1 VRVAVAMSGGVD
13 SSVAAAMMRDQGHEV
28 FGLTLQLWPKEMAAR
43 DFDKHHGCC
52 SLDAVE
58 DARRVAN
65 RLRIPYYVLNFEDD
79 FRAAVIDPFTQA
91 YLEGRTPNPCIRCNE
106 TIKFGLLLTKALA
119 LGADRLATGHYARI
133 ADGPCGYTL
142 HTAVDDRKDQSY
154 VLYQLGQEELRVLA
168 FPIGDLTKAQ
178 VRETASALGLV
189 TATKPESQ
197 EICFVADGSYRTLLK
212 ERFREQVGPGP
223 IVDDRGAVVGE
234 HDGIAMYT
242 VGQRSGLRLAS
253 AGPSSPAQYVSRIE
267 AATNTL
273 TVGSA
278 DELLRRSCLVED
290 ARYIGG
296 QAPPT
301 PFRAAVKIRSHAPK
315 AGATVTPLRPHPAL
329 PERLKRSHGT
339 EAPLPWADGP
349 GKRGRE
355 TTARARIEFDE
366 PQRALAPGQA
376 AVFYDGDRVIGGGT
390 IAAGDV

>member
-65 RLRIPYYVLNFEDD
+65 RLGIPYYVLNFEDD

-106 TIKFGLLLTKALA
+106 TIKFGLLLKKALA
-119 LGADRLATGHYARI
+119 LGADVLATGHYARI
-133 ADGPCGYTL
+133 APGRAGYTL

-154 VLYQLGQEELRVLA
+154 VLYQLGQEELGVLA
-168 FPIGDLTKAQ
+168 FPIGEFTKAQ
-178 VRETASALGLV
+178 VREKASALGLV

-212 ERFREQVGPGP
+212 DRFREQVRPGP
-223 IVDDRGAVVGE
+223 IIDDSGAVVGE

-242 VGQRSGLRLAS
+242 VGQRSGLRLA
-253 AGPSSPAQYVSRIE
+253 AGGPRSEPAYVSQIDP
-267 AATNTL
+267 ATNTVR
-273 TVGSA
+273 VGGRA
-278 DELLRRSCLVED
+278 QLLRSSCRLED
-290 ARYIGG
+290 VRYVAGHV
-296 QAPPT
+296 PP
-301 PFRAAVKIRSHAPK
+301 AAFAASVKVRSHAPL
-315 AGATVTPLRPHPAL
+315 AAAVVTPI
-329 PERLKRSHGT
+329 G
-339 EAPLPWADGP
+339 DQ
-349 GKRGRE
+349 
-355 TTARARIEFDE
+355 ARIDFDE

-376 AVFYDGDRVIGGGT
+376 AVFYDGDRVIGGGP

>member
-65 RLRIPYYVLNFEDD
+65 RLGIPYYVLNFEDD

-106 TIKFGLLLTKALA
+106 TIKFGLLLKKALA
-119 LGADRLATGHYARI
+119 LGADTLATGHYARI
-133 ADGPCGYTL
+133 AAGPGGYTL

-154 VLYQLGQEELRVLA
+154 VLYQLGQDELGVLA
-168 FPIGDLTKAQ
+168 FPIGDFTKAQ
-178 VRETASALGLV
+178 VREKASALGLV

-197 EICFVADGSYRTLLK
+197 EICFVADGSYRVLLK
-212 ERFREQVGPGP
+212 DRFREQVRPGP
-223 IVDDRGAVVGE
+223 IVDDSGTVVGE

-242 VGQRSGLRLAS
+242 VGQRSGLRLA
-253 AGPSSPAQYVSRIE
+253 AGGPRAQPAYVSGIDPV
-267 AATNTL
+267 TNTVR
-273 TVGSA
+273 VGGR
-278 DELLRRSCLVED
+278 DQLLRSSCRLED
-290 ARYIGG
+290 VRYVAGHV
-296 QAPPT
+296 PPGA
-301 PFRAAVKIRSHAPK
+301 FAASVKVRSHAPL
-315 AGATVTPLRPHPAL
+315 AAAVVTPI
-329 PERLKRSHGT
+329 G
-339 EAPLPWADGP
+339 DQ
-349 GKRGRE
+349 
-355 TTARARIEFDE
+355 ARIDFDE

-376 AVFYDGDRVIGGGT
+376 AVFYDGDRVIGGGP